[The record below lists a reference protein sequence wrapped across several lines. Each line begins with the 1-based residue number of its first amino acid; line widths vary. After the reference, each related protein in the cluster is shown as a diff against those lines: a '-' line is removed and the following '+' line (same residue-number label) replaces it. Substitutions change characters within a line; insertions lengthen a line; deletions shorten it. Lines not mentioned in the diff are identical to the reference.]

1 MPADLV
7 KIIIYGTLTFILK
20 IQHAPNLS
28 MVCDALSI
36 LQTEAKVSTENTARM
51 LEAVKHELKTDIK
64 NTADTVHAIA
74 TTVQQNI
81 RSGEEARTAAKEAV
95 EVGKANLQMARQI
108 KNAGL

>member
-36 LQTEAKVSTENTARM
+36 LQTETKASLDNAAQM
-51 LEAVKHELKTDIK
+51 LDAVKHELKNELK
-64 NTADTVHAIA
+64 NTADTVNAIA
-74 TTVQQNI
+74 ANVQLDM
-81 RSGEEARTAAKEAV
+81 RAGDAAKCRT
-95 EVGKANLQMARQI
+95 VGCGGCMYRI
-108 KNAGL
+108 